1 MDERWVLNASPLDDR
16 LIAAALKELGEETE
30 L

>member
-1 MDERWVLNASPLDDR
+1 MSERWVLNASPLDDR